1 MSNKTTTSILEYAEV
16 HRDFS
21 MDDLFAYLHEK
32 VGISKSS
39 LSWYLFKLVNEN
51 ALVRTGRGMY
61 AKVMKQSFVPKLI
74 GEVREIYDSLLVNFP
89 FAKFCVYQGD
99 IIAPL
104 QHHLSSNRV
113 VYVETDRDSAETV
126 FNFLKDGNRD
136 VYLRPDKDMIY
147 RYGQPCLFCEKFGL
161 GSSFAESIRCTDAY
175 TGKAVGG
182 YIEGCGFLLPTR

>member
-61 AKVMKQSFVPKLI
+61 AKVMKHSFFIILCSDFLI
-74 GEVREIYDSLLVNFP
+74 WTI
-89 FAKFCVYQGD
+89 
-99 IIAPL
+99 
-104 QHHLSSNRV
+104 
-113 VYVETDRDSAETV
+113 
-126 FNFLKDGNRD
+126 
-136 VYLRPDKDMIY
+136 
-147 RYGQPCLFCEKFGL
+147 
-161 GSSFAESIRCTDAY
+161 
-175 TGKAVGG
+175 
-182 YIEGCGFLLPTR
+182 FLLLPYVCRHT

>member
-99 IIAPL
+99 IIATL

-113 VYVETDRDSAETV
+113 VYVETDRDSATGQRYD
-126 FNFLKDGNRD
+126 L
-136 VYLRPDKDMIY
+136 PIC

-182 YIEGCGFLLPTR
+182 YIEGCGFLLPTRQ

>member
-89 FAKFCVYQGD
+89 FAKF
-99 IIAPL
+99 
-104 QHHLSSNRV
+104 
-113 VYVETDRDSAETV
+113 
-126 FNFLKDGNRD
+126 
-136 VYLRPDKDMIY
+136 
-147 RYGQPCLFCEKFGL
+147 
-161 GSSFAESIRCTDAY
+161 
-175 TGKAVGG
+175 
-182 YIEGCGFLLPTR
+182 

>member
-89 FAKFCVYQGD
+89 FAKFCVYQG
-99 IIAPL
+99 I
-104 QHHLSSNRV
+104 LS
-113 VYVETDRDSAETV
+113 
-126 FNFLKDGNRD
+126 
-136 VYLRPDKDMIY
+136 
-147 RYGQPCLFCEKFGL
+147 QPC
-161 GSSFAESIRCTDAY
+161 SIT
-175 TGKAVGG
+175 
-182 YIEGCGFLLPTR
+182 FLPTVLSMWKQTGFGRNGFQLFERREP

>member
-74 GEVREIYDSLLVNFP
+74 GEVREIYDSLLVEVLRLSGGYYRNLAASP
-89 FAKFCVYQGD
+89 FFQPCC
-99 IIAPL
+99 L
-104 QHHLSSNRV
+104 C
-113 VYVETDRDSAETV
+113 
-126 FNFLKDGNRD
+126 GNRQGFG
-136 VYLRPDKDMIY
+136 RN
-147 RYGQPCLFCEKFGL
+147 GFQLFERR
-161 GSSFAESIRCTDAY
+161 E
-175 TGKAVGG
+175 
-182 YIEGCGFLLPTR
+182 P